1 MLLVIHINQYNID
14 NVYFI
19 ENHKNINENDS
30 QNPNFIRF
38 IYSTSLFSLNSIS
51 IHIPLKISNIDK
63 YYSKYKCFFSLF
75 ENTNIVNFIKTLESS
90 ILNHQFITNYHSN
103 KTPLFKLSEQIQS
116 GEIKLY
122 NIEDKINHIILKIS
136 GIWCTG
142 DMYGITYKYLSMDRL

>member
-1 MLLVIHINQYNID
+1 MLLVIHISQYNID
-14 NVYFI
+14 IVYFI

-38 IYSTSLFSLNSIS
+38 IYSTNMYSLNSIS
-51 IHIPLKISNIDK
+51 IYIPLKFSCVDK
-63 YYSKYKCFFSLF
+63 YYNKYKCFFSLS
-75 ENTNIVNFIKTLESS
+75 ENTNIIHFIKTLEMS
-90 ILNHQFITNYHSN
+90 ILNHPFITNYHSN
-103 KTPLFKLSEQIQS
+103 KTPLFKLSDQIQS

-136 GIWCTG
+136 GIWSTG